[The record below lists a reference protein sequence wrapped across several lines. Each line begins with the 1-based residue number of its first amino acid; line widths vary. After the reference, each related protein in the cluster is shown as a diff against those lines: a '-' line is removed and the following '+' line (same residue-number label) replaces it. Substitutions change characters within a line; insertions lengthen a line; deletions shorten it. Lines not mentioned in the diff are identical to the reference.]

1 MQGISSTT
9 ATNDFLNL
17 LTVQLTHQ
25 DPIEPVKQEDFTAQL
40 AQFSM
45 LEQLESMSDSFAQSL
60 ELGQLSQGI
69 GMVGKQADYVD
80 ALTGAEKSGVVD
92 ELVINDGPI
101 GLMINGERVGLNLIS
116 GVKFASESP
125 S

>member
-9 ATNDFLNL
+9 ATSDFLNL

-80 ALTGAEKSGVVD
+80 AQTGAEKSGVVD
-92 ELVINDGPI
+92 ELVINDGPL

-116 GVKFASESP
+116 GVKFASDNAA
-125 S
+125 